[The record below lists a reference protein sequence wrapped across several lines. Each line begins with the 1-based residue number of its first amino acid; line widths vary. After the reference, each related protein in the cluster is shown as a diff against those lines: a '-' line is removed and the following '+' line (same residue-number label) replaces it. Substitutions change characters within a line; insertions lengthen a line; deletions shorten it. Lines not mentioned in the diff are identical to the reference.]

1 MFHKIQSLVKY
12 LKLILKDK
20 DGKKPLE
27 ITADLAKLF
36 AKHRNFGVL
45 SFYVHRLM
53 FKKTSGNVYDYIVA
67 ANKIIR
73 KKYFPE
79 ENVKEDPIYNK
90 IALNELL
97 IHYNIPT
104 PTCIGKIENKTFFS
118 PQKTRAIKSKSHLR
132 KIFDTILEDY
142 PSVFVK
148 KADSGN
154 GSNVFKIEEDT
165 KNLIDKID
173 PESDYIIEKTIIQH
187 KALASINPNC
197 LNTLKVITFRESH
210 DIYFPNCYLRVG
222 VGRSYLDNAK
232 YGGFFIKYDI
242 DRNRLDEVGYTYVN
256 YGGKTFYKHPDT
268 NYVFKD
274 KRLIYSEEIKRILK
288 KAALLFGGPL
298 IGWDI
303 AFSTEGPAIIEASLN
318 PNLKKSQITSKG
330 LLSNPIYR
338 KIFGKG

>member
-1 MFHKIQSLVKY
+1 
-12 LKLILKDK
+12 
-20 DGKKPLE
+20 
-27 ITADLAKLF
+27 
-36 AKHRNFGVL
+36 
-45 SFYVHRLM
+45 M
-53 FKKTSGNVYDYIVA
+53 FKKTSGDVYDYIIA
-67 ANKIIR
+67 ANEIIR

-79 ENVKEDPIYNK
+79 KDVKKDPIYNK
-90 IALNELL
+90 IALIKQLA
-97 IHYNIPT
+97 HHNIPT
-104 PTCIGKIENKTFFS
+104 SHFIGKIENKTFFS
-118 PQKTRAIKSKSHLR
+118 AQKTRAIESKFQLKR
-132 KIFDTILEDY
+132 VFDTILEDY

-165 KNLIDKID
+165 KNLIDNID
-173 PESDYIIEKTIIQH
+173 PGSDYIIEKTIIQH

-197 LNTLKVITFRESH
+197 INTLKVITFRESD
-210 DIYFPNCYLRVG
+210 DIYFPNSYLRIG

-242 DRNRLDEVGYTYVN
+242 DANKLDEVGYTYVN
-256 YGGKTFYKHPDT
+256 YGGKSFYKHPDT

-274 KRLIYSEEIKRILK
+274 KSLIYSEEIKKILT

-303 AFSTEGPAIIEASLN
+303 AYSINGPIIIEASLN

-330 LLSNPIYR
+330 LLSNPIYN
-338 KIFGKG
+338 KIFSKT